1 MYQMWNTDFVHWET
15 LQSFLQRKKKNNVFS
30 MPWLFRPMQKWDT
43 PQSEPQQVG
52 QIKNLKP
59 ERES

>member
-1 MYQMWNTDFVHWET
+1 
-15 LQSFLQRKKKNNVFS
+15 
-30 MPWLFRPMQKWDT
+30 MPWLFRPMQKWVT

-59 ERES
+59 EKES